1 MLALAS
7 ASDRGRLRPRSLLLR
22 GVKQSR
28 RLRAVRAVALGTV
41 ARVAGLP
48 HYYEP
53 PDHRNRRETVSY
65 NLVEAGAAVGK
76 SKSSILRA
84 IRKGLISAARDEAT
98 GGWLIEPAELHR
110 VYPPVAPGS
119 VQATNGTSRNHDETA
134 ELRVRLEAAEA
145 AIRFRDE
152 VIADLRQQRDR
163 EAEERRRL
171 TALLA
176 DQRPATS
183 PAAPAESNSR
193 AAPRRSWWLWRREP
207 A

>member
-1 MLALAS
+1 V
-7 ASDRGRLRPRSLLLR
+7 P
-22 GVKQSR
+22 
-28 RLRAVRAVALGTV
+28 
-41 ARVAGLP
+41 
-48 HYYEP
+48 
-53 PDHRNRRETVSY
+53 Y

-84 IRKGLISAARDEAT
+84 IRKGMISAARDEAT

-119 VQATNGTSRNHDETA
+119 ARAGNGTTRNHDETA
-134 ELRVRLEAAEA
+134 ELRVRLDAAEA

-176 DQRPATS
+176 DQRPAS
-183 PAAPAESNSR
+183 PPAAPVKNNPRAE
-193 AAPRRSWWLWRREP
+193 PRRSWRLWRRKEP